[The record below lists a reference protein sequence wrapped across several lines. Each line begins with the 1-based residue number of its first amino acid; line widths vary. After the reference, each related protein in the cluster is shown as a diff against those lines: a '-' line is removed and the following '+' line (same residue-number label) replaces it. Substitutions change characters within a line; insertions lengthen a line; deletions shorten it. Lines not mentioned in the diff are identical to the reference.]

1 MLKSK
6 VAKDHYHYLI
16 QTHLILKY
24 LADFVKALMFQLLL
38 ILILFDPI
46 LCFAYGYAVW
56 HFFFFLWEHKFFVN

>member
-16 QTHLILKY
+16 QIHLILKY
-24 LADFVKALMFQLLL
+24 STDFVKALMFQLLL

-46 LCFAYGYAVW
+46 LCFAYGYDV
-56 HFFFFLWEHKFFVN
+56 